1 MPLMTSR
8 VLIVD
13 DDPVQCRLL
22 EEIVREHG
30 HVPIVAEGGEEALAV
45 MDRDDQ
51 PFDAMILD
59 LVMPGLDGMGVMDRL
74 RERADAPPVIVQ
86 TAKGGVD
93 VAVSAM
99 RAGAFDFLVK
109 PASPERIAVSIANA
123 IKLGTLQS
131 EIARMKRG
139 LTGTMTFSDIVMR
152 SPAMNRPRELG
163 ERATRSAIPV
173 LLEGEP
179 GVGKELF
186 ARAIQGSGP
195 RRTKPF
201 ISLNCG
207 AISSELLES
216 VLFGHEKGAFA
227 GAGNHHVGKIQEAH
241 GGTLYLDEIG
251 ELPESVQVKLLHT
264 LQDGEIAPIGAR
276 QPVRVDFRLI
286 AATNRRLVDLVSE
299 GRFRE
304 DLFYRLNV
312 FPIWLP
318 PLRERRDDI
327 AEMARQFL
335 ARFAAEEGKKS
346 LDGISS
352 QTIDLLTASTWP
364 GNIRQ
369 LENAV
374 FRAVMLA
381 DGSELTPVDFP
392 HLALAGGDNALLPP
406 SPVIDTP
413 ATDQNAAIAPESPV
427 AQVEHMMPT
436 LARPALPVTDTSQFP
451 HYGATWILNEHG
463 DVRNFDALEEE
474 VIRFALDHYRGRMSE
489 VARRLGIGRSTLY
502 RKLKDYGIESH
513 DANAA

>member
-1 MPLMTSR
+1 LKPHR
-8 VLIVD
+8 K
-13 DDPVQCRLL
+13 
-22 EEIVREHG
+22 HG
-30 HVPIVAEGGEEALAV
+30 HVAIIAEGGEEALAV
-45 MDRDDQ
+45 LDRDDQ
-51 PFDAMILD
+51 PFDVMILD
-59 LVMPGLDGMGVMDRL
+59 LVMPGLDGMGVLDRL
-74 RERADAPPVIVQ
+74 RGRTDAPPVIVQ

-99 RAGAFDFLVK
+99 RAGAFDFMVK
-109 PASPERIAVSIANA
+109 PTSPERIAVSIANA
-123 IKLGTLQS
+123 VKLGSLQS
-131 EIARMKRG
+131 EIARMKRS

-152 SPAMNRPRELG
+152 SPAMARPRELG
-163 ERATRSAIPV
+163 ERATRSTIPV
-173 LLEGEP
+173 LIEGEP

-207 AISSELLES
+207 AISGDLLES
-216 VLFGHEKGAFA
+216 VLFGHEKGPFP
-227 GAGNHHVGKIQEAH
+227 GAEDHQIGKFQEAH

-251 ELPESVQVKLLHT
+251 ELPEAVQIKLLDA
-264 LQDGEIAPIGAR
+264 LQNGEITPIGAR

-286 AATNRRLVDLVSE
+286 AATDRRLVDLVSE

-304 DLFYRLNV
+304 DLFYQLNV

-318 PLRERRDDI
+318 PLRERREDI
-327 AEMARQFL
+327 PDMAWQFL

-346 LDGISS
+346 LDGFARE
-352 QTIDLLTASTWP
+352 TIELLMQSTWP

-381 DGSELTPVDFP
+381 HGNELKPGDFP
-392 HLALAGGDNALLPP
+392 HLAFADASTATPVP
-406 SPVIDTP
+406 SPDIETPAADQNAMTTAENPVGQSRHMVPAPAQPLLP
-413 ATDQNAAIAPESPV
+413 ATDI
-427 AQVEHMMPT
+427 
-436 LARPALPVTDTSQFP
+436 SQYP
-451 HYGATWILNEHG
+451 HYGATWILNERG

-502 RKLKDYGIESH
+502 RKLKDYGIESQ

>member
-1 MPLMTSR
+1 MTSR

-13 DDPVQCRLL
+13 DDAVQCRLL
-22 EEIVREHG
+22 EEIVGKYG

-45 MDRDDQ
+45 LDSDGRTIDV
-51 PFDAMILD
+51 MILD
-59 LVMPGLDGMGVMDRL
+59 LVMPGLDGMGVLDRL
-74 RERADAPPVIVQ
+74 RRRADAPPIIVQ
-86 TAKGGVD
+86 TAEGGVD

-109 PASPERIAVSIANA
+109 PASPERIAASIANA
-123 IKLGTLQS
+123 IKLGTLQT
-131 EIARMKRG
+131 EIARMKRS
-139 LTGTMTFSDIVMR
+139 LTGMMTFSDIVMR
-152 SPAMNRPRELG
+152 SPAMDRPRELG
-163 ERATRSAIPV
+163 ERAARSAIPV

-186 ARAIQGSGP
+186 ARAIHGSGS

-207 AISSELLES
+207 AISGELLES
-216 VLFGHEKGAFA
+216 VLFGHEKGARR
-227 GAGNHHVGKIQEAH
+227 GAADRHIGKCQEAH
-241 GGTLYLDEIG
+241 GGTLFLDEIG
-251 ELPESVQVKLLHT
+251 ELPTQAQVKLLRA
-264 LQDGEIAPIGAR
+264 LQGGEITPVGAR

-299 GRFRE
+299 EQFCE
-304 DLFYRLNV
+304 DLFYRLSV

-327 AEMARQFL
+327 PELARQFFT
-335 ARFAAEEGKKS
+335 RFAAENGKKRLGGFAS
-346 LDGISS
+346 E
-352 QTIDLLTASTWP
+352 TTELLMSSTWP

-374 FRAVMLA
+374 FRAVMLVN
-381 DGSELTPVDFP
+381 GSELTPADFP
-392 HLALAGGDNALLPP
+392 QLALAGTDDAPP
-406 SPVIDTP
+406 SATPSIDTP
-413 ATDQNAAIAPESPV
+413 EVGQNAAIAAEKPVVQSP
-427 AQVEHMMPT
+427 HMMP
-436 LARPALPVTDTSQFP
+436 APAQPLLPATDIGQFP
-451 HYGATWILNEHG
+451 YYGATWILDERG

-502 RKLKDYGIESH
+502 RKLKNYGIESH

>member
-1 MPLMTSR
+1 MTNR

-22 EEIVREHG
+22 EEIVRRNG
-30 HVPIVAEGGEEALAV
+30 HALIVAQGGEEALAV
-45 MDRDDQ
+45 LDRDDQ
-51 PFDAMILD
+51 PFDVMFLD
-59 LVMPGLDGMGVMDRL
+59 LVMPGLDGMGVLDRL
-74 RERADAPPVIVQ
+74 RQRADAPPVIVQ

-109 PASPERIAVSIANA
+109 PTSPERVAVSLANA
-123 IKLGTLQS
+123 IRLGSLQN
-131 EIARMKRG
+131 EIARMKRS
-139 LTGTMTFSDIVMR
+139 LTGTMTFADIVMR
-152 SPAMNRPRELG
+152 SPAMARPRELG
-163 ERATRSAIPV
+163 ERAARSAIPV
-173 LLEGEP
+173 LIEGEP

-201 ISLNCG
+201 IALNCG
-207 AISSELLES
+207 AISADLLES
-216 VLFGHEKGAFA
+216 VLFGHEKGAVR
-227 GAGNHHVGKIQEAH
+227 GAEDRHIGKFQEAH

-251 ELPESVQVKLLHT
+251 KLPEAVQGKLLAA
-264 LQDGEIAPIGAR
+264 LRDGKITPFGAR

-286 AATNRRLVDLVSE
+286 AATDRRLVDLVSE

-318 PLRERRDDI
+318 PLRERHDDI
-327 AEMARQFL
+327 AEMAQQFL
-335 ARFAAEEGKKS
+335 ARFAAEEGKKG
-346 LDGISS
+346 LDGFAAE
-352 QTIDLLTASTWP
+352 TIDLLIASTWP

-369 LENAV
+369 LEKAV

-381 DGSELTPVDFP
+381 EGNELKLADFP
-392 HLALAGGDNALLPP
+392 HLVLA
-406 SPVIDTP
+406 DTHAP
-413 ATDQNAAIAPESPV
+413 APAPIFDRPAADQDAAEGPA
-427 AQVEHMMPT
+427 AQVRHMMPAP
-436 LARPALPVTDTSQFP
+436 ARPLAPVTDINQFP
-451 HYGATWILNEHG
+451 QYGAAWILNERG

-502 RKLKDYGIESH
+502 RKLKDYGIESQ

>member
-1 MPLMTSR
+1 MTSR

-13 DDPVQCRLL
+13 DEPVQCRLL
-22 EEIVREHG
+22 EEIVRKHG

-45 MDRDDQ
+45 LDGDERPVDVI
-51 PFDAMILD
+51 ILD
-59 LVMPGLDGMGVMDRL
+59 LVMPGLDGMGVLDRL
-74 RERADAPPVIVQ
+74 RGRAEAPPVIVQ
-86 TAKGGVD
+86 TAKSGVD

-109 PASPERIAVSIANA
+109 PASPERIAVCLANA
-123 IKLGTLQS
+123 IKLGTLQN
-131 EIARMKRG
+131 EIARMKRS

-152 SPAMNRPRELG
+152 SPAMDRPRELG

-201 ISLNCG
+201 VSLNCG
-207 AISSELLES
+207 AIPGDLLES
-216 VLFGHEKGAFA
+216 VLFGHEKGAFP
-227 GAGNHHVGKIQEAH
+227 GTGDRHIGKFQEAH

-251 ELPESVQVKLLHT
+251 ELPETIQVKLLGA
-264 LQDGEIAPIGAR
+264 LQDGEITPIGAR
-276 QPVRVDFRLI
+276 QPVRIDFRLI
-286 AATNRRLVDLVSE
+286 AATDRRLVDLVSE

-318 PLRERRDDI
+318 PLRERHDDI
-327 AEMARQFL
+327 AEMAQQFL
-335 ARFAAEEGKKS
+335 TRFAAEEGKKS
-346 LDGISS
+346 LDGFAGE
-352 QTIDLLTASTWP
+352 TINLLIESTWP

-381 DGSELTPVDFP
+381 DGSELRPADFP
-392 HLALAGGDNALLPP
+392 HLALADTGTAAPAQ
-406 SPVIDTP
+406 SPAVVAP
-413 ATDQNAAIAPESPV
+413 AADQNAATANEDSV
-427 AQVEHMMPT
+427 AQARHMMPAP
-436 LARPALPVTDTSQFP
+436 ARPLPPVTDISQFP
-451 HYGATWILNEHG
+451 HYGATWILNERG

>member
-1 MPLMTSR
+1 MTSR

-22 EEIVREHG
+22 EEIVRKHG

-45 MDRDDQ
+45 LDHDDQ
-51 PFDAMILD
+51 PFDVMILD
-59 LVMPGLDGMGVMDRL
+59 LVMPGLDGMGVLDRL
-74 RERADAPPVIVQ
+74 RQRAEAPPVIVQ

-109 PASPERIAVSIANA
+109 PTSPERIAVSIANA
-123 IKLGTLQS
+123 IKLGTLQN
-131 EIARMKRG
+131 EIARMKRS
-139 LTGTMTFSDIVMR
+139 LTGTMTFSDIIMR
-152 SPAMNRPRELG
+152 SPAMDRPRELG
-163 ERATRSAIPV
+163 ERATRSTIPV

-207 AISSELLES
+207 AMSGDLLES

-227 GAGNHHVGKIQEAH
+227 GAEDRHIGKFQEAH

-251 ELPESVQVKLLHT
+251 ELPEAIQVKLLGA
-264 LQDGEIAPIGAR
+264 LQNGEITPVGAR
-276 QPVRVDFRLI
+276 QPVRADFRLI
-286 AATNRRLVDLVSE
+286 AATDRRLVDLVSE

-318 PLRERRDDI
+318 PLRERHDDI
-327 AEMARQFL
+327 AEMAQQFL
-335 ARFAAEEGKKS
+335 ARFAAEEGKKG
-346 LDGISS
+346 LDGFASE
-352 QTIDLLTASTWP
+352 TIELLTASTWP

-369 LENAV
+369 LENSI

-381 DGSELTPVDFP
+381 DGSELTPIDFP
-392 HLALAGGDNALLPP
+392 QLALADAAPPPP
-406 SPVIDTP
+406 SPSPMVDTPESGQSAAIATENPVVQVRHMMPAPAQPLPP
-413 ATDQNAAIAPESPV
+413 ATDIN
-427 AQVEHMMPT
+427 
-436 LARPALPVTDTSQFP
+436 QFP
-451 HYGATWILNEHG
+451 HYGATWILNERG

>member
-1 MPLMTSR
+1 MTSR

-22 EEIVREHG
+22 EEIVRKHG

-45 MDRDDQ
+45 LERDDR
-51 PFDAMILD
+51 PFDVMILD
-59 LVMPGLDGMGVMDRL
+59 LVMPGLDGMGVLDRL
-74 RERADAPPVIVQ
+74 RKRAEAPPVIVQ
-86 TAKGGVD
+86 TARGGVD

-123 IKLGTLQS
+123 IKLGALQS
-131 EIARMKRG
+131 EIARMKRS
-139 LTGTMTFSDIVMR
+139 LTGTMTFSDIIMR
-152 SPAMNRPRELG
+152 SPAMDRPRELG

-207 AISSELLES
+207 AISGDLLES

-227 GAGNHHVGKIQEAH
+227 GAEDRHIGKFQEAH

-251 ELPESVQVKLLHT
+251 ELPETIQIKLLGA
-264 LQDGEIAPIGAR
+264 LQAGEITPIGAR
-276 QPVRVDFRLI
+276 RPVRADFRLI
-286 AATNRRLVDLVSE
+286 AATDRRLVDLVSE

-304 DLFYRLNV
+304 DLFNRLNV

-318 PLRERRDDI
+318 PLRERHDDI
-327 AEMARQFL
+327 AEMARQFQ

-346 LDGISS
+346 LDGLADETV
-352 QTIDLLTASTWP
+352 QLLTACIWP

-381 DGSELTPVDFP
+381 DGNELKPADFP
-392 HLALAGGDNALLPP
+392 HLALAGANTAPTPP

-413 ATDQNAAIAPESPV
+413 AGDQNAPIAAENPV
-427 AQVEHMMPT
+427 AQVRHMMP
-436 LARPALPVTDTSQFP
+436 APVRPLLPLTDIGQFP
-451 HYGATWILNEHG
+451 HYGAAWILNERG

-474 VIRFALDHYRGRMSE
+474 VIRFALDHYRGQMSE

-502 RKLKDYGIESH
+502 RKLKDYRIDSQ

>member
-1 MPLMTSR
+1 MTSR

-22 EEIVREHG
+22 EEIVRKHG
-30 HVPIVAEGGEEALAV
+30 HVAIVAEGGEEALAV
-45 MDRDDQ
+45 LDRDDQ
-51 PFDAMILD
+51 PFDVMILD
-59 LVMPGLDGMGVMDRL
+59 LVMPGLDGMGVLDRL
-74 RERADAPPVIVQ
+74 RQRAEAPPVIVQ

-99 RAGAFDFLVK
+99 QAGAFDFLVK
-109 PASPERIAVSIANA
+109 PTSPERIAVCLANA
-123 IKLGTLQS
+123 IKLGTLQN
-131 EIARMKRG
+131 EIARMKRS

-152 SPAMNRPRELG
+152 SPAMARPRELA

-173 LLEGEP
+173 LIEGEP

-195 RRTKPF
+195 RRAKPF
-201 ISLNCG
+201 IAVNCG
-207 AISSELLES
+207 AISGDLPES
-216 VLFGHEKGAFA
+216 VLFGHEKGAFP
-227 GAGNHHVGKIQEAH
+227 GAEERHVGKFQEAH

-251 ELPESVQVKLLHT
+251 ELPEAVQVKLLHA
-264 LQDGEIAPIGAR
+264 LQDGEVTPIGAR

-286 AATNRRLVDLVSE
+286 AATDRRLVDLVSE

-318 PLRERRDDI
+318 PLRERHDDI

-346 LDGISS
+346 LDGFASE
-352 QTIDLLTASTWP
+352 TIGLLTASTWP

-369 LENAV
+369 LEKAV

-381 DGSELTPVDFP
+381 DGNELKPADFP
-392 HLALAGGDNALLPP
+392 HLALADTAAP
-406 SPVIDTP
+406 SPVIDRT
-413 ATDQNAAIAPESPV
+413 AADQNAATAAETPA
-427 AQVEHMMPT
+427 AQVRHMMPAP
-436 LARPALPVTDTSQFP
+436 ARPLLPVADISQFP
-451 HYGATWILNEHG
+451 HYGATWILNERG

-513 DANAA
+513 DATAA